1 MGLQGGGDVDE
12 ATSKRLYDKIY
23 PRVKDEIWKDPLN
36 NLPKAIG
43 LWAMS
48 KGAGKNFTDFL
59 SSKAGFWGTTGA
71 LALGAFG
78 LGRLL
83 FGGGG
88 NSQQQAQ
95 ANYQDPQFQAM
106 LARAM

>member
-1 MGLQGGGDVDE
+1 
-12 ATSKRLYDKIY
+12 
-23 PRVKDEIWKDPLN
+23 
-36 NLPKAIG
+36 
-43 LWAMS
+43 MS

-83 FGGGG
+83 FGGRGG
-88 NSQQQAQ
+88 SNQAQ
-95 ANYQDPQFQAM
+95 QTSYQDPQFQAM
-106 LARAM
+106 LARAVQMNMERMGRERRSFA